1 MFSELTLKFYQVW
14 GVTCRHR
21 ERDLLFISQKLK
33 GTLQILMAQGQL
45 WTLGCN

>member
-1 MFSELTLKFYQVW
+1 MFSELTHSSFTVW

-33 GTLQILMAQGQL
+33 GELQILRAQGQFADIGL
-45 WTLGCN
+45 